1 MLLNNVTL
9 QGKSIDLADARDHE
23 GANVV
28 TILMGNNGSG
38 KSRLFQTICST
49 FIQAPRQNMMEHYLR
64 DVVNLSDLEQLDSL
78 SYMQD
83 GDFNS
88 LSRFKEPFLKRYFIG
103 NEGAFIDL
111 VSTYPYGED
120 IKYNVHNVHNVD
132 DVNIID
138 HLIPHFINEAKV
150 HSKHLN
156 LIKNGLTSS
165 DLNAP
170 NKVLAVTGSPYDK
183 FPFRD
188 TYSRQDS
195 LAPYIYFGTREKR
208 QAGARFN
215 RGYLSYK
222 FDQLGASFI
231 KLLLKP
237 RQEYFDFSKMFDF
250 LGISNSFTLKLC
262 LSERIRKEEINQNSI
277 LNVVRSV
284 KFFKDKN
291 HEEISEE
298 NERTLLS
305 KRLVDA
311 LNYIAGE
318 NLDKHESHFQPLE
331 ILCKIDLGNDHE
343 DKDLLNSLD
352 LLSEYD
358 LVELEDV
365 IFTKSKSKQD
375 FLLSQASSGEL
386 SLLFTMSSI
395 AGEIE
400 NGSLILIDEPELS
413 LHPEWQLNFLSLL
426 IDIFSNYKSCHFI
439 IATHSPN
446 IISSIPDDNAYIVS
460 LDIDEAKLMPSKRY
474 HNRSA
479 DFQLASVFNAPGNNN
494 EYLLSQV
501 IEVLDNLCKPNEFD
515 DDSLN
520 RAKWLLTFETKLEDG
535 DKVKTLLDI
544 LKHTMEALNIR

>member
-9 QGKSIDLADARDHE
+9 QGKSIDLTDARDHDD
-23 GANVV
+23 ANVV

-49 FIQAPRQNMMEHYLR
+49 FIQAPRQNMMGNYLR
-64 DVVNLSDLEQLDSL
+64 DVVNFSNLEDFDSL
-78 SYMQD
+78 SYFKD
-83 GDFNS
+83 GEINF
-88 LSRFKEPFLKRYFIG
+88 LSRFKEPFFKRYIIG
-103 NEGAFIDL
+103 NEDQFIDL
-111 VSTYPYGED
+111 VSIYPYKEA
-120 IKYNVHNVHNVD
+120 IKLRINNVD
-132 DVNIID
+132 DATGID
-138 HLIPHFINEAKV
+138 YIIPHFINEAKE
-150 HSKHLN
+150 HSKHLK
-156 LIKNGLTSS
+156 LKRNGV
-165 DLNAP
+165 DNAVLNEP
-170 NKVLAVTGSPYDK
+170 SKVLAVTGSPYDK

-188 TYSRQDS
+188 TYSSQDS

-215 RGYLSYK
+215 RGYLRYK

-237 RQEYFDFSKMFDF
+237 KQEYFDFSKMFDF
-250 LGISNSFTLKLC
+250 LDISHSFTLKLS
-262 LSERIRKEEINQNSI
+262 LSERIRKEEVSQDAI

-284 KFFKDKN
+284 QFFKDKN

-298 NERTLLS
+298 KERAILS

-311 LNYIAGE
+311 LTYVADGR
-318 NLDKHESHFQPLE
+318 LDEHESHRNPLE
-331 ILCKIDLGNDHE
+331 ILCKIDLGNE
-343 DKDLLNSLD
+343 SKDKKLLNSLA

-358 LVELEDV
+358 LVELDDV
-365 IFTKSKSKQD
+365 MFTKSKPKQD

-426 IDIFSNYKSCHFI
+426 TDIFSNYKSCHFI

-446 IISSIPDDNAYIVS
+446 LISSIPDNNAYIVS
-460 LDIDEAKLMPSKRY
+460 LDDDKAMLLPSEMY

-501 IEVLDNLCKPNEFD
+501 IEVLDSLCKSNEPVD
-515 DDSLN
+515 NSLI
-520 RAKWLLTFETKLEDG
+520 RAKWLLSFESKLEEG
-535 DKVKTLLDI
+535 DKVKVLLGI
-544 LKHTMEALNIR
+544 LKETMEALSAR

>member
-1 MLLNNVTL
+1 
-9 QGKSIDLADARDHE
+9 
-23 GANVV
+23 
-28 TILMGNNGSG
+28 
-38 KSRLFQTICST
+38 
-49 FIQAPRQNMMEHYLR
+49 MMSHYLR
-64 DVVNLSDLEQLDSL
+64 DVVNFSTLEELDSL
-78 SYMQD
+78 SYFKD
-83 GDFNS
+83 GDHNS
-88 LSRFKEPFLKRYFIG
+88 LSRSKEPFLKRYKLG
-103 NEGAFIDL
+103 NEDQVIEL
-111 VSTYPYGED
+111 VSIFPYVEA
-120 IKYNVHNVHNVD
+120 IKHRIIDVD
-132 DVNIID
+132 DASVID
-138 HLIPHFINEAKV
+138 HIIPHFLKEAEEN
-150 HSKHLN
+150 SKQLKLKRNGVASAVLN
-156 LIKNGLTSS
+156 G
-165 DLNAP
+165 P

-188 TYSRQDS
+188 TYSSQDS

-215 RGYLSYK
+215 RGYLRYK

-237 RQEYFDFSKMFDF
+237 KQEYFDFSKMFEF
-250 LGISNSFTLKLC
+250 LDISHYFTLKLS
-262 LSERIRKEEINQNSI
+262 LSERIRKEEISQDGI

-284 KFFKDKN
+284 QFFKDKN
-291 HEEISEE
+291 HAEISEE
-298 NERTLLS
+298 SERAVLS

-311 LNYIAGE
+311 LTYVAGGR
-318 NLDKHESHFQPLE
+318 LDEHESHFKPLE
-331 ILCKIDLGNDHE
+331 ILCEIDFGNE
-343 DKDLLNSLD
+343 SKDKELLNSLA

-358 LVELEDV
+358 LVELDDV
-365 IFTKSKSKQD
+365 MFTKSRSKQE

-426 IDIFSNYKSCHFI
+426 TDIFSNYKNCHFI

-446 IISSIPDDNAYIVS
+446 LISSIPDNNAYIVS
-460 LDIDEAKLMPSKRY
+460 LDDDKAMLVSSKMY

-501 IEVLDNLCKPNEFD
+501 IEVLDSLCKSNEFV
-515 DDSLN
+515 DDSLI
-520 RAKWLLTFETKLEDG
+520 RAKWLLSFEPKLENG
-535 DKVKTLLDI
+535 DKVKVLLGI
-544 LKHTMEALNIR
+544 LKETMEALSNR